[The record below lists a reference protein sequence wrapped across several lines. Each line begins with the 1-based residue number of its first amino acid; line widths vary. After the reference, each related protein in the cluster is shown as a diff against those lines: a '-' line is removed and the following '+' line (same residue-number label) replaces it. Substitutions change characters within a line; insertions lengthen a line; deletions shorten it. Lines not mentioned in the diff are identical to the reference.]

1 MINEILSL
9 DSGGRYQLY
18 CKRQERMAGPAAI
31 AIPKDPV
38 LIYVP
43 GGGFMGCSP
52 TDQDQM
58 VARFFGYG
66 FNVFTFTYPAGP
78 DYRFPEILVYL
89 SRAIKLIRSKQD
101 EWGVDPAQV
110 IVGGCSAGAFISA
123 AMGNFWNVKS
133 IQSAADCTGTEN
145 RPDLMLLCYGPLH
158 ADQRTENGLVYVPN
172 SEYVGKQTPPAYLMH
187 AFDDSIVPVDQS
199 LEFATAMC
207 KNGIPFGMYV
217 VGTADHVGLQNT
229 SRKVNKQGKLTPHM
243 DDWFASFLLF
253 ANNELGNDPNPQPAM
268 EMMPPVPPEGGVPD
282 GPGGEAPPDFAALT
296 DINDLTRMGTYG
308 GGLRMCFEPVVP
320 DAAGQKKYIPE

>member
-1 MINEILSL
+1 MIHEILPL
-9 DSGGRYQLY
+9 DNTGRYQLH
-18 CKRQERMAGPAAI
+18 CKRQEPAPGPAA
-31 AIPKDPV
+31 ASAPKNPV
-38 LIYVP
+38 LVYVP

-66 FNVFTFTYPAGP
+66 FHVFTFTYPAGA
-78 DYRFPEILVYL
+78 DYRFPDILVYL
-89 SRAIKLIRSKQD
+89 SRAIKLIRSKEE

-133 IQSAADCTGTEN
+133 IQSAAGCTGTEN
-145 RPDLMLLCYGPLH
+145 RPNLMLLCYGPLH

-199 LEFATAMC
+199 LEFAIAMC
-207 KNGIPFGMYV
+207 KAGVPIGMYV

-229 SRKVNKQGKLTPHM
+229 SRKVNKLGKLTPHM
-243 DDWFASFLLF
+243 DDWFESFLLF

-268 EMMPPVPPEGGVPD
+268 EMMPPPPPEGGTPAGPD
-282 GPGGEAPPDFAALT
+282 NAGPSNFAVLT
-296 DINDLTRMGTYG
+296 DTSNLNRMGTYG
-308 GGLRMCFEPVVP
+308 GGLRMCFEPVIP
-320 DAAGQKKYIPE
+320 DAVEQIKYILE